1 MKMNNK
7 EWYKNNRTLLALVE
21 SVYGKNEKNMDK
33 MNYIYD
39 YLYSHCI
46 ENITFGDIKNYIIKK
61 LRIRRK
67 CTIK

>member
-1 MKMNNK
+1 MNNK